1 MGLYFS
7 ELGLA
12 GGGGISVRRVGF
24 WLSGLEIYLKHY
36 VTMKKLAYS
45 ATALFVSVGSAS
57 ASLWVDFNSTT
68 QDGGPHNDPA
78 YQAYNAGHEV
88 ATDFVTQNFATTFAI
103 TGAANVGVTP
113 TWPLT
118 TDNRVQQ
125 MIDRG
130 AGNDAQ
136 YTTPGPYSLD
146 LVTDWIGI
154 DTRTGNGGNGNF
166 DGTTG
171 NATHLTLTL
180 SNLPAGSYNWLSI
193 HHDTENVFT
202 NFNVYLDGALVGTG
216 YQSDSSTGG
225 NPDSGANRTDGPAST
240 FSTSFTSD
248 GSDVAITFEP
258 LSGELGNAVHN
269 QLFAVNGFQL
279 TQVPEPSTGL
289 LGLLG
294 AGFLLRRRR

>member
-1 MGLYFS
+1 MKN
-7 ELGLA
+7 LA
-12 GGGGISVRRVGF
+12 C
-24 WLSGLEIYLKHY
+24 
-36 VTMKKLAYS
+36 T
-45 ATALFVSVGSAS
+45 ATALLVSVGSAS
-57 ASLWVDFNSTT
+57 ASLWVDFNSTN

-78 YQAYNAGHEV
+78 YQPYCAGHEV
-88 ATDFVTQNFATTFAI
+88 AGDFVTKNYATTFAVS
-103 TGAANVGVTP
+103 GAANVGVTP
-113 TWPLT
+113 SWPAT

-130 AGNDAQ
+130 AGNDNQ
-136 YTTPGPYSLD
+136 YITPGAYSVD

-171 NATHLTLTL
+171 TATHLVLTL
-180 SNLPAGSYNWLSI
+180 SNLPAGDYNWLSI

-202 NFNVYLDGALVGTG
+202 NFNVYVDGTLVGAG

-225 NPDSGANRTDGPAST
+225 NPDSGVNRIDGPAST
-240 FSTSFTSD
+240 FSTNFTSD

-289 LGLLG
+289 LGLLS